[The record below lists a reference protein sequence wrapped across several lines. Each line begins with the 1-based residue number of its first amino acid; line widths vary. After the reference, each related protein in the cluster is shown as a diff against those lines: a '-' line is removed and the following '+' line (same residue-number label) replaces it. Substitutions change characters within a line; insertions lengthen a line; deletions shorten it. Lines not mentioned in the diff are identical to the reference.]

1 MIVIPSQVEKIKHT
15 RKNQLNFL
23 DLPDRTSLRSLS
35 LTLTTGLTT

>member
-23 DLPDRTSLRSLS
+23 DLPDHTSLRSLS
-35 LTLTTGLTT
+35 LTLTTGLTI